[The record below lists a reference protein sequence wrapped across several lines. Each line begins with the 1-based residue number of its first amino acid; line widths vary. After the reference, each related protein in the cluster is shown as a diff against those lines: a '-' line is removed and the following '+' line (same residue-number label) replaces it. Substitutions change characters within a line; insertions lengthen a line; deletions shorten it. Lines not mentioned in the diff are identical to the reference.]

1 MEQYK
6 LADLTADD
14 IRKLCQRNP
23 LEDPSIL
30 ETCRQVF
37 SDVACRGDEAVRE
50 YTARFDGV
58 ELKDFEVGTKEWE
71 SGRRRVSREVAGSLE
86 RAASN
91 IRRFHAE
98 QLGKTGQVEVA
109 EGVTCWRE
117 RRPIDP
123 VGLYIPGGNAVL
135 PSSVLMLGVPAQ
147 LAGCKT
153 VVLCVPPRK
162 DGSVAPEVLV
172 AAELAGVARVFKI
185 GGAQAIAAMT
195 LGTRTV
201 PSAAKILGP
210 GNRWVQTAKL
220 LAMFYGVSIDM
231 VAGPSEVLVIADETA
246 DPQLIAS
253 DLIAQAEHG
262 SDSQA
267 ILVSTAEKTIEASVR
282 EVTQQLRDLPRR
294 EYAGQALDRSYAV
307 LTQNLEQ
314 AFDFSNRYAPEHL
327 ILHLADAG
335 RYLPL
340 VQSAGSVFLGPW
352 SPEVA
357 GDYASGTNHT
367 LPTSGLARS
376 FSGVSVDSF
385 LKKITVQELSREGL
399 AALRPVLETLASVE
413 GLEGH
418 RRAVEKRFLDSP
430 DPGVGQRRRHA
441 Q

>member
-1 MEQYK
+1 MKQFK

-14 IRKLCQRNP
+14 VRKLCQRNP

-30 ETCRQVF
+30 ETCRRVF

-58 ELKDFEVGTKEWE
+58 QLKDFEVDAEEWAG
-71 SGRRRVSREVAGSLE
+71 GRRGVPAEVAGCLE
-86 RAASN
+86 KAASN
-91 IRRFHAE
+91 IRKFHAE
-98 QLGKTGQVEVA
+98 QLGKTEEVQVA
-109 EGVTCWRE
+109 EGVMCWRE

-123 VGLYIPGGNAVL
+123 IGLYIPGGNAVL

-172 AAELAGVARVFKI
+172 AADIAGIDRVYKI
-185 GGAQAIAAMT
+185 GGAQAVAAMT
-195 LGTRTV
+195 FGTETV
-201 PSAAKILGP
+201 PAVAKILGP

-220 LAMFYGVSIDM
+220 LATFYGAAIDM

-246 DPQLIAS
+246 EPRLVAS

-267 ILVSTAEKTIEASVR
+267 ILVSASERILEASSR
-282 EVTQQLRDLPRR
+282 EVTEQLRDLPRR
-294 EYAGQALDRSYAV
+294 EYAGQALDKSYTI
-307 LTQNLEQ
+307 LTSNLEQ

-327 ILHLADAG
+327 ILHLRDPQ
-335 RYLPL
+335 RFLPL
-340 VQSAGSVFLGPW
+340 IQSAGSVFLGPW

-376 FSGVSVDSF
+376 FSGVSLDSF
-385 LKKITVQELSREGL
+385 VKKITVQELGREGL
-399 AALRPVLETLASVE
+399 SGLRTILETLASVE

-418 RRAVEKRFLDSP
+418 RRAVEKRFMDILDP
-430 DPGVGQRRRHA
+430 NGVA
-441 Q
+441 

>member
-6 LADLTADD
+6 LADL
-14 IRKLCQRNP
+14 RPHEVSKLCRRNP

-30 ETCRQVF
+30 ETCRAIF
-37 SDVACRGDEAVRE
+37 SDVGYRGDESVRE

-58 ELKDFEVGTKEWE
+58 RLADFEVGQEEGE
-71 SGRRRVSREVAGSLE
+71 SGQRKVSAEVVESLE

-91 IRRFHAE
+91 IRKFHAE
-98 QLGKTGQVEVA
+98 QLGRSEDVRVA
-109 EGVTCWRE
+109 DGVKCWRE

-153 VVLCVPPRK
+153 VVLCVPPRG
-162 DGSVAPEVLV
+162 DGSVAPEVLS
-172 AAELAGVARVFKI
+172 AARIAGVTRVFKI
-185 GGAQAIAAMT
+185 GGAQAVAAMT
-195 LGTRTV
+195 LGTETV
-201 PSAAKILGP
+201 PAVAKILGP

-220 LAMFYGVSIDM
+220 LAMFHGVAIDM

-246 DPQLIAS
+246 DPRLVAS

-267 ILVSTAEKTIEASVR
+267 ILVSPSKGVIEASIR
-282 EVTQQLRDLPRR
+282 EVTVQLDDLPRR
-294 EYAGQALDRSYAV
+294 EFAGQSLDKSYAV
-307 LTQNLEQ
+307 LTGNLEQ
-314 AFDFSNRYAPEHL
+314 AFSFSNRYAPEHL
-327 ILHLADAG
+327 ILHLQDPK
-335 RYLPL
+335 RFLPL
-340 VQSAGSVFLGPW
+340 VESAGSVFIGPW

-385 LKKITVQELSREGL
+385 VKKMTVQELTREGL
-399 AALRPVLETLASVE
+399 SGLRTVLETLASVE

-418 RRAVEKRFLDSP
+418 RRAVEKRFED
-430 DPGVGQRRRHA
+430 Q
-441 Q
+441 

>member
-1 MEQYK
+1 MEQYR
-6 LADLTADD
+6 LADLKAED

-30 ETCRQVF
+30 ETCRRVF

-58 ELKDFEVGTKEWE
+58 QLGDFEVDAKEWD
-71 SGRRRVSREVAGSLE
+71 SGRRQVSAEVADALQK
-86 RAASN
+86 AASN
-91 IRRFHAE
+91 IRKFHAA
-98 QLGKTGQVEVA
+98 QLGETEQVEVA
-109 EGVTCWRE
+109 DGVVCWRE

-162 DGSVAPEVLV
+162 DGSVAPEVLA
-172 AAELAGVARVFKI
+172 AAELAGIARVFKI
-185 GGAQAIAAMT
+185 GGAQAVAAMA
-195 LGTRTV
+195 LGTQAV
-201 PSAAKILGP
+201 PSVAKILGP

-220 LAMFYGVSIDM
+220 LAGFYGVAIDM
-231 VAGPSEVLVIADETA
+231 VAGPSEVLVIADETS
-246 DPQLIAS
+246 DPKLVAS

-267 ILVSTAEKTIEASVR
+267 ILVSTSEKIIEASIG
-282 EVTQQLRDLPRR
+282 EVKDQLRNLPRR
-294 EYAGQALDRSYAV
+294 EYAAQALDKSYAI
-307 LTQNLEQ
+307 LTSGLKQ
-314 AFDFSNRYAPEHL
+314 AFDFSNQYAPEHL
-327 ILHLADAG
+327 ILHVANPM
-335 RYLPL
+335 RFLPL

-367 LPTSGLARS
+367 LPTSGMARS
-376 FSGVSVDSF
+376 FSGVSLDSY
-385 LKKITVQELSREGL
+385 LKKITVQELSRKGL
-399 AALRPVLETLASVE
+399 AGLRPVLETLASVE

-418 RRAVEKRFLDSP
+418 RRAVEKRFEEKADAK
-430 DPGVGQRRRHA
+430 GA
-441 Q
+441 

>member
-1 MEQYK
+1 MELYK
-6 LADLTADD
+6 LADLKPED
-14 IRKLCQRNP
+14 IRKLCRRNP

-30 ETCRQVF
+30 ETCRRIF
-37 SDVACRGDEAVRE
+37 SEVGRRGDEAVRE

-58 ELKDFEVGTKEWE
+58 RLEEFEVSLEEWE
-71 SGRRRVSREVAGSLE
+71 AGRRQVSAEVAGCLAK
-86 RAASN
+86 AAAN

-98 QLGKTGQVEVA
+98 QLGVTERLEVA
-109 EGVTCWRE
+109 PGVMCWRE
-117 RRPIDP
+117 RRPIDLI
-123 VGLYIPGGNAVL
+123 GLYIPGGNAVL

-162 DGSVAPEVLV
+162 DSSVASEVLE
-172 AAELAGVARVFKI
+172 AARIAGVSRVFKI
-185 GGAQAIAAMT
+185 GGAQAIAALT

-201 PSAAKILGP
+201 PPVAKILGP

-220 LAMFYGVSIDM
+220 LAGFYGVAIDM

-246 DPQLIAS
+246 DPHLVAS

-267 ILVSTAEKTIEASVR
+267 ILVSPSKSVIEASIQ
-282 EVTQQLRDLPRR
+282 EVTAQLGDLPRR
-294 EYAGQALDRSYAV
+294 QYAAEALQKSYAV
-307 LTQNLEQ
+307 LAENVEQ
-314 AFDFSNRYAPEHL
+314 TFEFSNRYAPEHL
-327 ILHLADAG
+327 ILHLADPRRFLA
-335 RYLPL
+335 L
-340 VQSAGSVFLGPW
+340 VESAGSVFLGPW

-376 FSGVSVDSF
+376 FSGVSIDSF
-385 LKKITVQELSREGL
+385 LRKITVQELSRDGL
-399 AALRPVLETLASVE
+399 AGLRPVLETLATVE

-418 RRAVEKRFLDSP
+418 RRAVEKRFIEIP
-430 DPGVGQRRRHA
+430 DPVRDRGDTNQ
-441 Q
+441 